1 MNKFELAKEYFLDG
15 CSFLEAED
23 FSQAEHKFIKSLEL
37 IPDRAS
43 TLTNLSVAQLKLK
56 KYSEARATAQKAIS
70 VESDNSEAYLNLGL
84 IEKELRNFESAVKCF
99 DKSIIFFWAIK

>member
-1 MNKFELAKEYFLDG
+1 MNNFELAKEYFLDG

-43 TLTNLSVAQLKLK
+43 TLINLSAAQLELK
-56 KYSEARATAQKAIS
+56 KYSEARA
-70 VESDNSEAYLNLGL
+70 
-84 IEKELRNFESAVKCF
+84 SAK
-99 DKSIIFFWAIK
+99 KKQSR